1 MRQKLRHNLGPFIG
15 VFLFAAA
22 LWALHHELQQYH
34 YHEVMRHIEELPTVR
49 LLLALVLTVLSYLV
63 LTGYDLLSFRYI
75 HHLLSYRKIALASFV
90 GYAFSHSIGLA
101 VLTGGSIRYRF
112 YSTWGLSTTEIT
124 SVVAFNGLTF
134 WLGFLTLGGL
144 AFLLEPLAL
153 PAALH
158 LPFTSLRPLGG
169 VFLLVVATY
178 VGASAYR
185 RTPFTAHGWEFHF
198 PTPALATSQVLLSCL
213 DWALAGSVLYVLLPP
228 APALS
233 YPYFLGMYLLAQL
246 TGLVSQIPGG
256 LGVFETIML
265 MLLAPTVPA
274 AAVLASLFAYRG
286 LYYFLPFVLA
296 AILLGAHELRQR
308 KDEVSKVSRAVG
320 RWIPLVVPHVLAFTT
335 FLCGAILLYSGAT
348 PAIHSRLRLL
358 KDVLPL
364 PIMEISHFLGSFAG
378 VGLLL
383 LARGLQQRLDAAYF
397 LTVILLSAGSLF
409 SLLRGLDYEEALA
422 LAIILAAF
430 LPCRRHFYRK
440 SSLLNAQFSPGW
452 IATIVIVLAG
462 SIWLGLFSH
471 KHVKYAHELWWQF
484 AVESDAPRFLRATVG
499 AVSVVVLFATVKLL
513 RPAPSAPAPL
523 QLGDMEKARAV
534 VAEAKEPEAH
544 LALLGDKELLFSE
557 HGNAFIMYG
566 VEGCSW
572 VALGD
577 PVGPESEIEE
587 LAWRFRELSDRHG
600 GWTVFYEISKDY
612 LPLYLDLGLSFL
624 KFGEHARVPLTTF
637 SLEGKSRRSLRSV
650 CNHLEKEGCAL
661 TVIPAT
667 EVADLMPE
675 LKVISDAWLAEK
687 NVREKGFSLGF
698 FNPAY
703 LQQGPVA
710 VVRKEEKIVAFAN
723 LWLGADKEELSPDL
737 MRFLPDAPESV
748 MEYLFLQLML
758 WGKQEGYR
766 WFNLGMAPL
775 SGLEDHA
782 LAPLWN
788 RLGAFIFRHGEHFY
802 NFQGLRHYKE
812 KFDPEWEPRYLAS
825 PGGFA
830 LPRILTNIAA
840 LISAGMKE
848 AITK

>member
-1 MRQKLRHNLGPFIG
+1 MRQKLLHTLGPFVG
-15 VFLFAAA
+15 VFLFAVA
-22 LWALHHELQQYH
+22 LWVLHQELRQYH
-34 YHEVMRHIEELPTVR
+34 YHEVMRQIGELPAVR

-75 HHLLSYRKIALASFV
+75 HHPLPYRKIVLASFV

-112 YSTWGLSTTEIT
+112 YSSWGLSTTEIAH
-124 SVVAFNGLTF
+124 VVAFNGLTF
-134 WLGFLTLGGL
+134 WLGFLALGGL
-144 AFLLEPLAL
+144 AFLLAPLAL

-158 LPFTSLRPLGG
+158 LSFPSFRPLGG

-185 RTPFTAHGWEFHF
+185 RTPFTIHGWEFHF
-198 PTPALATSQVLLSCL
+198 PTPALATIQVLLSCL

-233 YPYFLGMYLLAQL
+233 YPHFLGVYLLAQL

-256 LGVFETIML
+256 LGVFETVML
-265 MLLAPTVPA
+265 MLLAPTIPA

-286 LYYFLPFVLA
+286 LYYFLPFALA
-296 AILLGAHELRQR
+296 AVLLGAHELLQR
-308 KDEVSKVSRAVG
+308 KDEVSNVSRTVG

-335 FLCGAILLYSGAT
+335 FLCGTILLFSGAT
-348 PAIHSRLRLL
+348 PARHSRLRLL
-358 KDVLPL
+358 KDFLPL
-364 PIMEISHFLGSFAG
+364 PIMELSHFLGSFVG

-397 LTVILLSAGSLF
+397 LTIILLSAGSIF
-409 SLLRGLDYEEALA
+409 SVLRGLDYEEALA
-422 LAIILAAF
+422 LAILLAAF
-430 LPCRRHFYRK
+430 LPCRRHFYRQ
-440 SSLLNAQFSPGW
+440 SSLLNTQFSPGW
-452 IATIVIVLAG
+452 IATIVVVLTGA
-462 SIWLGLFSH
+462 IWLGVFSH
-471 KHVKYAHELWWQF
+471 KHAEYAHELWWQF

-499 AVSVVVLFATVKLL
+499 AVSVVLLFATVKLL
-513 RPAPSAPAPL
+513 RAAPSAPARPQPADL
-523 QLGDMEKARAV
+523 ERARAV
-534 VAEAKEPEAH
+534 VARAKAPEAH

-557 HGNAFIMYG
+557 TGQAFIMYG
-566 VEGCSW
+566 VEGRSW

-577 PVGPESEIEE
+577 PVGPDSEIEE
-587 LAWRFRELSDRHG
+587 VAWRFRELSDRHG
-600 GWTVFYEISKDY
+600 GWTVFYEISKAY
-612 LPLYLDLGLSFL
+612 LPLYLDLGLSLL

-650 CNHLEKEGCAL
+650 CNQLEKEGCTL
-661 TVIPAT
+661 VIIPAT
-667 EVADLMPE
+667 EVAGLAPA

-687 NVREKGFSLGF
+687 HIREKGFSLGF
-698 FNPAY
+698 FDPVY

-710 VVRKEEKIVAFAN
+710 VVRKKEKIVAFAN

-788 RLGAFIFRHGEHFY
+788 RLGAFVFRHGEHFY

-812 KFDPEWEPRYLAS
+812 KFAPEWEPRYLAS

-830 LPRILTNIAA
+830 LPRILTNIAT
-840 LISAGMKE
+840 LISDGRKG
-848 AITK
+848 AIIK